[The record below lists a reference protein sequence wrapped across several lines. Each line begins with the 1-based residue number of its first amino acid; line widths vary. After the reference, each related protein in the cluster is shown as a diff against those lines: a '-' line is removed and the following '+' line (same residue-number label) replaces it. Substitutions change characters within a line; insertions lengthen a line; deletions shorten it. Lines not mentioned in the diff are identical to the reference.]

1 MCGGEAGRVWY
12 GWSIDYKMGKAGQR
26 LRWRGQP
33 RGLTLGK
40 MEENRLDKQERSQ
53 MRALLH
59 AHPDGPMEY
68 QADDLVPHYVLCT

>member
-1 MCGGEAGRVWY
+1 
-12 GWSIDYKMGKAGQR
+12 MGKAGQR
-26 LRWRGQP
+26 LRWRWQL

-59 AHPDGPMEY
+59 AHPDGPIEY